1 MELAGTQNIECL
13 LIYQH
18 KYQLMLLQQEVT

>member
-1 MELAGTQNIECL
+1 MEPTGTQNIECL

-18 KYQLMLLQQEVT
+18 KYQLMQLLQEVS